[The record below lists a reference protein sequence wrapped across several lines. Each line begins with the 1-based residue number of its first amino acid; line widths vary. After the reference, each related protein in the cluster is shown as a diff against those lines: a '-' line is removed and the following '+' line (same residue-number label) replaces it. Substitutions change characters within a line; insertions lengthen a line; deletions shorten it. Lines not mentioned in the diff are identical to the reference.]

1 MQQIEYSEESVELT
15 SSAASFVR
23 TRQAYYGREFEKIQ
37 AATRFPW
44 SWNWVAALAGPFW
57 GASRGLWGYFWTF
70 LILEVLALV
79 QIGRGWWGDLGADK
93 LARLERLTLKSDEFR
108 AKYEAAMLAG
118 DPDAQSY
125 LNRAENLEKIAGRV
139 AEEAALAAQGATT
152 ILLTGLALLIALR
165 LVQGFYANMRYEKQY
180 LRWRANPSRT
190 AAGVSWVRAGLGG
203 LLWLAIVPL
212 TLYRFTVGKIDP
224 ELEPYVAGVPIEKG
238 SYYAPVSDWLDSG
251 FDWLSIEGAGVF
263 DGVVAAIS
271 AVVGAL
277 ETVLVAAPW
286 PVVMTVIIVLAWRL
300 AGPRVAVFTG
310 AALAYLALFGL
321 WETSMVTVALLGA
334 AAFPLRVVRD
344 SARNLVRQEREG
356 LSTRHSRCSISC
368 RRCPRSST

>member
-108 AKYEAAMLAG
+108 AKYDAALLAG
-118 DPDAQSY
+118 DPDAESY
-125 LNRAENLEKIAGRV
+125 LNRAENLQKIAGRV

-152 ILLTGLALLIALR
+152 ILLT
-165 LVQGFYANMRYEKQY
+165 
-180 LRWRANPSRT
+180 
-190 AAGVSWVRAGLGG
+190 VS
-203 LLWLAIVPL
+203 P
-212 TLYRFTVGKIDP
+212 
-224 ELEPYVAGVPIEKG
+224 
-238 SYYAPVSDWLDSG
+238 
-251 FDWLSIEGAGVF
+251 
-263 DGVVAAIS
+263 
-271 AVVGAL
+271 
-277 ETVLVAAPW
+277 
-286 PVVMTVIIVLAWRL
+286 
-300 AGPRVAVFTG
+300 
-310 AALAYLALFGL
+310 
-321 WETSMVTVALLGA
+321 
-334 AAFPLRVVRD
+334 
-344 SARNLVRQEREG
+344 
-356 LSTRHSRCSISC
+356 C
-368 RRCPRSST
+368 